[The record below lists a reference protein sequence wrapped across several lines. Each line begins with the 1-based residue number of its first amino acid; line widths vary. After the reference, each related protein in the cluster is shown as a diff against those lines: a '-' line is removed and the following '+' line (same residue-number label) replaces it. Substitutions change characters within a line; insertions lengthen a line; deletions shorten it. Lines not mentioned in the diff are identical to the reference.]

1 MNHFTRLAVAKVG
14 INSRWWGHQSEQE
27 AGVGVFTNRRKPGLL
42 TRYLPIKIAGILF
55 LMLLEANV
63 FSQSS
68 SAIKFS
74 YSTQR
79 INDSEVVLSIKG
91 AIPAGVKLFALQ
103 KSAGDIMYSSIHFDS
118 SVSSRLKGSVFSKE
132 KIQTKKDP
140 ALEGT
145 VHFFIN
151 SVQWQQ
157 KLRSSQ
163 KDSFLLKGN
172 VSYMY
177 QKGSDYP
184 SKKDEFEIF
193 VLPTAHSSV
202 IQFSYST
209 QRIND
214 TEVVLS
220 IKGAIPAGVKL
231 FALQKSP
238 DDIMYSSIHFDS
250 SVSSRLKGSAFSKE
264 KIQTKKDPALEST
277 VRFFTDSVQWKQ
289 KIKASVTDSF
299 LVKGAVNYLY
309 QEGSDYPSKK
319 DEFQVFVLPTHAAES
334 RNSEDAQLTQASNGG
349 TVATKSL
356 WWIFLTAFAGGLLAL
371 ITPCVYSMIPVT
383 VSFFTKRSKNKA
395 EGIRNAFT
403 YSLSIIVIFTLLGFL
418 ITVIFGPAAL
428 NNLATNWIA
437 NIIFFLIFLI
447 FGISFLGAFEIALP
461 SSWGNRADSK
471 ASSGSFMGIFF
482 MALTLVV
489 VSFSCTGPIIG
500 NLLVMAARG
509 SYWGPLIGMFG
520 FSLALALPFALFAFF
535 PGKLNVL
542 GKAGGW
548 LNAVKVTLG
557 FLELA
562 LALKFLSN
570 ADLSQGWR
578 ILDREVFISLW
589 IVIFI
594 LLGFYL
600 LGKLK
605 FHHDD
610 QLPKNDFDIPYISI
624 PRLFFAIASLSFAV
638 YMFPGLWGAPLK
650 GISAFVPPMGT
661 QDFTS
666 SSSKDASFQEKN
678 RSSAELPQPVKY
690 YDRMKMYEPD
700 VVTKYGMTT
709 YFDYDEALAVARKLH
724 KPLMLD
730 FTGINCV
737 NCRKMEG
744 SVWSDPE
751 VMKRLKDNF
760 VIVSLYVDV
769 HTIDLQPSEQYFSKA
784 LDKKVT
790 TLGDKNADLQISKY
804 NANTQPYYFFLNANE
819 NRLEPEGYGYDAE
832 VQKFKNMLD
841 DVVTKYKHGK

>member
-42 TRYLPIKIAGILF
+42 IRFLPIKIAGFLF
-55 LMLLEANV
+55 LMLLAANV

-103 KSAGDIMYSSIHFDS
+103 KSPGDIMYSSIHFDS
-118 SVSSRLKGSVFSKE
+118 SVSSRFKGSV
-132 KIQTKKDP
+132 
-140 ALEGT
+140 
-145 VHFFIN
+145 
-151 SVQWQQ
+151 
-157 KLRSSQ
+157 
-163 KDSFLLKGN
+163 
-172 VSYMY
+172 
-177 QKGSDYP
+177 
-184 SKKDEFEIF
+184 
-193 VLPTAHSSV
+193 
-202 IQFSYST
+202 
-209 QRIND
+209 
-214 TEVVLS
+214 
-220 IKGAIPAGVKL
+220 
-231 FALQKSP
+231 
-238 DDIMYSSIHFDS
+238 
-250 SVSSRLKGSAFSKE
+250 FSKE

-277 VRFFTDSVQWKQ
+277 VRFFTDSVQWQQ

-309 QEGSDYPSKK
+309 QEGADYPSKK

-520 FSLALALPFALFAFF
+520 FSLALALPFALFAFS

-589 IVIFI
+589 VVIFV

-624 PRLFFAIASLSFAV
+624 PRLFFAIPSLAFAV

-650 GISAFVPPMGT
+650 AISAFVPPMGT

-666 SSSKDASFQEKN
+666 SSSSKDVSFEVKD
-678 RSSAELPQPVKY
+678 SSTTELPHPLKY
-690 YDRMKMYEPD
+690 YDRMKMYEPE
-700 VVTKYGMTT
+700 VVTKYGMVT
-709 YFDYDEALAVARKLH
+709 YFDYDEALAVAHKLH

-751 VMKRLKDNF
+751 VMKRLKENF

-790 TLGDKNADLQISKY
+790 TLGDKNADLQISQY
-804 NANTQPYYFFLNANE
+804 NANTQPYYFFLDRKE
-819 NRLEPEGYGYDAE
+819 KRLEPEGYGYDAD

-841 DVVTKYKHGK
+841 DVVTKYKQGNK